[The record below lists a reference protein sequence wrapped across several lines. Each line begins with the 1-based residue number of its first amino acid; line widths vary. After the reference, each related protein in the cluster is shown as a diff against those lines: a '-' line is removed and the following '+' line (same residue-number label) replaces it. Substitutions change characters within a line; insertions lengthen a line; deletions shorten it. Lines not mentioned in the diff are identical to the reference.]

1 MRLVTRGDL
10 DGLTSAVIITSS
22 EPIEEVV
29 LIHPQDITDKKFEVT
44 SRDILANLPYH
55 PKCGKWFDHHL
66 LTQSNERPPE
76 KFDGRYGLAP
86 SAARVVFEYYVEK
99 NPKISRYETLLL
111 ETDRLDSAQ
120 LNIDDVIDP
129 QNYILVGYT
138 LDPRTGLGAY
148 QEYFMKLLAWLKEKP
163 IGAILKEPE
172 VAQRVAHLRE
182 QDRRFREETMA
193 HSRRDANVVI
203 TDFRG
208 MSPLPI
214 TPSVRMP
221 EPPPPSRPIFPI
233 RSTPTASATS
243 HSPDATCSHA
253 SRNAEEPVA
262 QALATFNTGMPVCPI
277 SWRMRWPTMALAW
290 NRHPAAMNCTSRMP
304 SPASSS
310 ASSAASPPSSG
321 TSLSA

>member
-22 EPIEEVV
+22 EAIEEVV

-86 SAARVVFEYYVEK
+86 SAARVVFEYYLEK
-99 NPKISRYETLLL
+99 NPKIARYETLLL

-120 LNIDDVIDP
+120 LNIDDVLDP
-129 QNYILVGYT
+129 KDYILVGYT

-148 QEYFMKLLAWLKEKP
+148 QGYFMKLLAWLKEKS

-172 VAQRVAHLRE
+172 VEQRVAHLRE
-182 QDRRFREETMA
+182 QDRRFREQTVA
-193 HSRRDANVVI
+193 HSRRDGNVVI

-208 MSPLPI
+208 LSPLPI
-214 TPSVRMP
+214 GNRFIVYTLFPQASISLRLHQGPTPEVIAAAVGHS
-221 EPPPPSRPIFPI
+221 IF
-233 RSTPTASATS
+233 
-243 HSPDATCSHA
+243 
-253 SRNAEEPVA
+253 
-262 QALATFNTGMPVCPI
+262 
-277 SWRMRWPTMALAW
+277 
-290 NRHPAAMNCTSRMP
+290 NRTSRTNVGELM
-304 SPASSS
+304 SRYGGGGHKGAGTCLLPADHVD
-310 ASSAASPPSSG
+310 
-321 TSLSA
+321 SLVAEMVGLMKKDG

>member
-10 DGLTSAVIITSS
+10 DGLTSAVIITSA
-22 EPIEEVV
+22 EAIEEVV

-44 SRDILANLPYH
+44 GRDILANLPYH

-99 NPKISRYETLLL
+99 NPKIVRYETLLL

-120 LNIDDVIDP
+120 LNIDDVLDP
-129 QNYILVGYT
+129 KDYILVGYT

-148 QEYFMKLLAWLKEKP
+148 QGYFMKLLGWLKEKS

-172 VAQRVAHLRE
+172 VEQRVAHLRE
-182 QDRRFREETMA
+182 QDRRFREQTVA
-193 HSRRDANVVI
+193 HSRRDGNVVI

-208 MSPLPI
+208 LRPLPI
-214 TPSVRMP
+214 GNRFIVYTLFPQASISLRLHQGPTPEVIAAAVGHS
-221 EPPPPSRPIFPI
+221 IF
-233 RSTPTASATS
+233 
-243 HSPDATCSHA
+243 
-253 SRNAEEPVA
+253 
-262 QALATFNTGMPVCPI
+262 
-277 SWRMRWPTMALAW
+277 
-290 NRHPAAMNCTSRMP
+290 NRTSRTNVGELM
-304 SPASSS
+304 SRYGGGGHKGAGTCLLPADHVD
-310 ASSAASPPSSG
+310 
-321 TSLSA
+321 SLVAEMVGLMKKDG